1 MINWPDSL
9 IKDIALRKCVLVLG
23 AGISMNS
30 TNALG
35 LRPKSWLDFLNHA
48 VNLVPDVK
56 YQKSI
61 NQLIKSNDYLT
72 ACELI
77 KKQLGKA
84 NFVDLLHDEFHSPGF
99 IPSDV
104 HRKIFN
110 LDARI
115 VITPNFDNIYDRF
128 ALNETAG
135 TILIKKFH
143 EADVAETIRLNR
155 RLIIKNHGT
164 VDDPHHL
171 IFSRKDYSKARTENK
186 AFYTILDSL
195 SITNTF
201 LFLGCGTND
210 PDIRLLLEDY
220 QNRFQYSREHFF
232 VMSKKSNPLGV
243 NEILEETMN
252 IKILEYDKKDNHKE
266 FIDSLQD
273 LVTKVELK
281 REEIAA
287 SQNW

>member
-1 MINWPDSL
+1 MINWPNSL
-9 IKDIALRKCVLVLG
+9 IRDIALRKCVLVLG

-30 TNALG
+30 TNAAG
-35 LRPKSWLDFLNHA
+35 LRPRSWLDFLNHA
-48 VNLVPDVK
+48 VTFVGELK

-61 NQLIKSNDYLT
+61 KLLIKNNDYLT

-77 KKQLGKA
+77 KQKLGRA
-84 NFVDLLHDEFHSPGF
+84 AFVDLLQNEFHSPGF
-99 IPSDV
+99 TPTDV
-104 HRKIFN
+104 HSIIFN

-128 ALNETAG
+128 ALQETSG
-135 TILIKKFH
+135 TVLIKKFY
-143 EADVAETIRLNR
+143 EPDVAETIRLNK
-155 RLIIKNHGT
+155 RLIIKNHGSIE
-164 VDDPHHL
+164 VPNHL
-171 IFSRKDYSKARTENK
+171 IFSRKDYSKARTENR
-186 AFYTILDSL
+186 AFYEILDSL

-232 VMSKKSNPLGV
+232 VLPKKSNPLGV

-252 IKILEYDKKDNHKE
+252 IKILEYDKKDNHQE
-266 FIDSLQD
+266 FIESLKD
-273 LVTKVELK
+273 LVLKVEFK
-281 REEIAA
+281 RQEIADT
-287 SQNW
+287 QNW